1 MIIPTAAL
9 KGGTLI
15 YIDNK
20 LRCKTQNDVKLCK
33 ERDIESTFLEIIE
46 SNTNKIVGCVYEHL
60 NLPVSEYLQMITWIY
75 FLRLTREKKNI
86 ILKVDFNID
95 ILNCDSNKDTADFVD
110 TIYASLLYST
120 INTPTQIRATS
131 KTLVDN
137 TFYNDFIEKM
147 TAGNI
152 ASSISDYLTQFVITR
167 DHATSVEDNRKKE
180 VPKFENLIRFLNRSC
195 KNRLEYKDNITLKY
209 IKMMQTYPLSCFLET

>member
-9 KGGTLI
+9 KRGTLI
-15 YIDNK
+15 YIDSK

-46 SNTNKIVGCVYEHL
+46 SDTNKIVGCIYKHL
-60 NLPVSEYLQMITWIY
+60 NLPVTEYLQMITWIY
-75 FLRLTREKKNI
+75 LRLTREKKDI

-110 TIYASLLYST
+110 TIYASLLYSS

-167 DHATSVEDNRKKE
+167 DHATSVEDNRKKD
-180 VPKFENLIRFLNRSC
+180 FLTDLA
-195 KNRLEYKDNITLKY
+195 KIDWNIQ
-209 IKMMQTYPLSCFLET
+209 II